1 MKLLQV
7 VLGVIVI
14 CASTAAFGQ
23 NSGQSSQISIG
34 VVEKARQVELKQS
47 NTGKG
52 AAAGTAVGALRNS
65 NNRTRSV
72 VSGAVI
78 GGAVGKAT
86 SKSAPGME
94 YVVRT
99 GPNSV
104 VTVVSNQTE
113 IHLGDC
119 VSVQQSGDRANVTR
133 IDPSKCSQ
141 SQATAKS
148 EQSQPA
154 ASKSNACETAKAD
167 FANASTKEAL
177 DLAKQKMDVLC
188 Q

>member
-1 MKLLQV
+1 MKILQV
-7 VLGVIVI
+7 VAGIVVFVV

-23 NSGQSSQISIG
+23 KSGQSSQISIG
-34 VVEKARQVELKQS
+34 IVENARQLELKQS

-52 AAAGTAVGALRNS
+52 VAAGTTIGALRDS

-94 YVVRT
+94 YAVRT

-133 IDPSKCSQ
+133 IDPNKCSQ
-141 SQATAKS
+141 VTAQS
-148 EQSQPA
+148 EQSQPT
-154 ASKSNACETAKAD
+154 ASNSNACETAKTD